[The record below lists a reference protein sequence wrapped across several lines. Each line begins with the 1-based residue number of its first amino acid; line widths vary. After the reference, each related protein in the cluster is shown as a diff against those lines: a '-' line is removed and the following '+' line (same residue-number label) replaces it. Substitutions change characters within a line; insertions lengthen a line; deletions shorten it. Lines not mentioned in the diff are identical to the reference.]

1 MKSVNKIICA
11 IALVAGFVS
20 CNKAEFITE
29 DFLTFSS
36 ARYTVW
42 DDGSEIKIPVSI
54 VSDKIYNT
62 TVTYRIE
69 TDAVIGEDY
78 TLGSDALILNVSNAP
93 GAVCDSIVIRTVDR
107 TNEIQKNK
115 NLRIVLETAQD
126 RSLTFGNTS
135 SCRLTILD
143 SDEGINRLIGTWIAD
158 NLLWEIEL
166 LEDDDPVKDEF
177 GPEANVKILK
187 GAKIFDFNSEIDL
200 ICTYDDKSSE
210 LKIYKDQFFATGINF
225 GSLGYCDMS
234 LYSGSGSDVPIYVKM
249 GELTFR
255 STCGLGVYQDEELL
269 GPYESIPAGTKLTK

>member
-1 MKSVNKIICA
+1 MKLFNKILCA
-11 IALVAGFVS
+11 TALVVSFAS
-20 CNKAEFITE
+20 CNKAKFITE

-36 ARYTVW
+36 AKYTVW

-54 VSDKIYNT
+54 ISNKTFNT

-69 TDAVIGEDY
+69 TDAVVGEDY

-115 NLRIVLETAQD
+115 TMRIVLETAQD

-135 SCRLTILD
+135 SCRVTILD
-143 SDEGINRLIGTWIAD
+143 SDEGINRVVGSWTAD
-158 NLLWEIEL
+158 DLFWEIEL

-210 LKIYKDQFFATGINF
+210 LKIYKDQFFATEINF

-234 LYSGSGSDVPIYVKM
+234 LYSGNGEDVPIYVSL

-255 STCGLGVYQDEELL
+255 SSCSLGVYQDEELL
-269 GPYESIPAGTKLTK
+269 GPYESVPAGTKLKK